1 MLDDLGSK
9 LTEAITEAAAKSI
22 PRIKPGLRSKPW
34 WNDDLKQLRQDMN
47 RKQRQFA
54 KESKRCSPE
63 DCLPWKAEY
72 LNARNTYFS
81 KIKSAK
87 RDHWNTFLEKED
99 PRSIFK
105 AMAYTQSTT
114 SQRMPSIQSAQS
126 LEDTFDGK
134 CSALRSALFPKP
146 PETSLPDWDTY
157 SPREQ
162 AWEWPPLSKIELR
175 EACSSK
181 VKSKTPGPD
190 NITQDIIIAAYR
202 ANDELFFRIFSLF
215 FNYGY
220 HPRCWKQATGV
231 IIKKK
236 GKPDYSAPK
245 AYRVIS
251 LLNCLGKV
259 LERILAKRLGA
270 LAEVTHLLHPTQI
283 GGRSRKSAI
292 DAGLL
297 LLDNVQEQRRL
308 GRQTSTVFLDI
319 KGAFDHV
326 AQNQLLS
333 VMRKLNLPL
342 SLISWTR
349 SFLTE
354 RLLRLTFD
362 GQAQDFSPIQSG
374 IPQGSPIS
382 PILFLIYIRDLFQI
396 SHNFSLSYM
405 DDISISTSSTSLSK
419 NMRVL
424 SREVDALFRKGNELA
439 IQFDPAKTE
448 LIHFTTGA
456 AAPSTSLTLPD
467 HTVVKPKKVVRWL
480 GILFDDALSFKQHV
494 SFRAGQATSAFFRM
508 CRLANSERGLSA
520 FAMRQLYMACV
531 VSVAD
536 YGSPIY
542 WKDQVFIES
551 KLQSLQNLALRKIL
565 GTFRTSPVK
574 PSEVEAALPPPS
586 IRLNTNMR
594 KYAFR
599 ARKLPPQHPIH
610 ARLTRIW
617 NPGGADYDSDD
628 SQSSEKTAVKGPFSQ
643 MQRIGWSI
651 SEFLFDDEKIVH
663 NCFRPWQRE
672 APFDTFISALSKDEE
687 AQVHSA
693 TMLSSLGTNL
703 LAIYSDASS
712 VPKGNGIGVAF
723 TVRDCSMEGKET
735 HFDTTNIGNQQIVYN
750 GELEGIARAFEYAAE
765 VATTGQQIHVYAD
778 NQAAIHRIK
787 NPSDNPGQ
795 AWQLRC
801 FHAAA
806 EVASKQASISLHWAP
821 GHEGVDGNE
830 RADSLAKGAA
840 LARPNSRSTSLAMTG
855 IRIKNRTE
863 MEWRLAFSRYSKSA
877 IEQNPS
883 TYAKVFKWK
892 FRKRLAI
899 PPGTK
904 RELTSTFYQLKL
916 GHCYAKAYL
925 ARFGKA
931 DSDRCSCGAVQT
943 REHLL
948 LSCKWYRLERRELQ
962 NDIGEK
968 ELTLRLL
975 LQTKKG
981 IAATLC
987 FLEKTKIATRKWQ
1000 LGQNDDS

>member
-1 MLDDLGSK
+1 MLYISRRLDAQINCITEDTPDPDILRVKITIRGFTFSLWNVYNERDLQGSNKLTIERALFNLRARGPRMVLGDFNLHHHWWDPLCERESTLAAPFLDWIQDQRLHLLNEPGLGTYFRSDMDRDSTLDLTFASPDLLPLIQRWEVLSNVGSDHHPILFTMDLPRPSIPDCPIEKQRYNTSKADWDAFTESFTEAPSMQSLFHDLQHFPQPTPALSKSLLTGQELELEQMLDDLGSK

-63 DCLPWKAEY
+63 DCLPWKTEY
-72 LNARNTYFS
+72 LNARNTYFTE
-81 KIKSAK
+81 IKSAK

-114 SQRMPSIQSAQS
+114 SQRMPSIQSAHS

-157 SPREQ
+157 SPREH

-245 AYRVIS
+245 AYRVIF

-362 GQAQDFSPIQSG
+362 GQAQDFNPIQSG

-396 SHNFSLSYM
+396 SQN
-405 DDISISTSSTSLSK
+405 
-419 NMRVL
+419 
-424 SREVDALFRKGNELA
+424 SRF
-439 IQFDPAKTE
+439 PTW
-448 LIHFTTGA
+448 T
-456 AAPSTSLTLPD
+456 
-467 HTVVKPKKVVRWL
+467 
-480 GILFDDALSFKQHV
+480 
-494 SFRAGQATSAFFRM
+494 
-508 CRLANSERGLSA
+508 
-520 FAMRQLYMACV
+520 
-531 VSVAD
+531 
-536 YGSPIY
+536 
-542 WKDQVFIES
+542 
-551 KLQSLQNLALRKIL
+551 
-565 GTFRTSPVK
+565 TSP
-574 PSEVEAALPPPS
+574 SRLP
-586 IRLNTNMR
+586 
-594 KYAFR
+594 
-599 ARKLPPQHPIH
+599 
-610 ARLTRIW
+610 
-617 NPGGADYDSDD
+617 
-628 SQSSEKTAVKGPFSQ
+628 
-643 MQRIGWSI
+643 
-651 SEFLFDDEKIVH
+651 
-663 NCFRPWQRE
+663 
-672 APFDTFISALSKDEE
+672 APA
-687 AQVHSA
+687 
-693 TMLSSLGTNL
+693 
-703 LAIYSDASS
+703 
-712 VPKGNGIGVAF
+712 
-723 TVRDCSMEGKET
+723 
-735 HFDTTNIGNQQIVYN
+735 
-750 GELEGIARAFEYAAE
+750 
-765 VATTGQQIHVYAD
+765 
-778 NQAAIHRIK
+778 
-787 NPSDNPGQ
+787 
-795 AWQLRC
+795 
-801 FHAAA
+801 
-806 EVASKQASISLHWAP
+806 
-821 GHEGVDGNE
+821 
-830 RADSLAKGAA
+830 
-840 LARPNSRSTSLAMTG
+840 
-855 IRIKNRTE
+855 
-863 MEWRLAFSRYSKSA
+863 
-877 IEQNPS
+877 
-883 TYAKVFKWK
+883 
-892 FRKRLAI
+892 
-899 PPGTK
+899 
-904 RELTSTFYQLKL
+904 
-916 GHCYAKAYL
+916 
-925 ARFGKA
+925 
-931 DSDRCSCGAVQT
+931 
-943 REHLL
+943 
-948 LSCKWYRLERRELQ
+948 
-962 NDIGEK
+962 
-968 ELTLRLL
+968 
-975 LQTKKG
+975 
-981 IAATLC
+981 
-987 FLEKTKIATRKWQ
+987 
-1000 LGQNDDS
+1000 